1 MKTPK
6 YHTDREKTG
15 SCTWMFTKWSSAMFD
30 FLFWLEIQDT
40 WPRFY
45 LYHDLPID
53 LPFSNISV
61 RMLPYS
67 RRQFRKCTQNICLY
81 FIYINNNKNY
91 YITWAHNF
99 VCIFFN
105 YFLWIAFFHVAYQS
119 TLYGSYQLSVTAMT
133 WLTIMEYMS
142 QMTMDTSHLFMTH
155 QRVCN

>member
-45 LYHDLPID
+45 LYHDLPSD

-105 YFLWIAFFHVAYQS
+105 YFVWIAFFHVAYQS
-119 TLYGSYQLSVTAMT
+119 TFVWFLSAISHRHDLVDHYGIYVTDDHGYVPLVHDSSAG
-133 WLTIMEYMS
+133 L
-142 QMTMDTSHLFMTH
+142 
-155 QRVCN
+155 